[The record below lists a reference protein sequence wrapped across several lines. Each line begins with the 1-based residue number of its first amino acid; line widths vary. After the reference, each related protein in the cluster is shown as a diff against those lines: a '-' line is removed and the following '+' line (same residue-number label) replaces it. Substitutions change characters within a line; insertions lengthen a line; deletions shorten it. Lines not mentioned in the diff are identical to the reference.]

1 MKRILLSL
9 CLLTFAGAASPA
21 AASAAVGDQLLVNPG
36 LEAPDATSAAP
47 AWWSAQ
53 TWTTTTI
60 NPPVATFTWSSDA
73 HSGKR
78 SARVEVSGYTDGDS
92 KWVPEPVEVTGGA
105 YYTFSDWY
113 KSSASTAISV
123 YYELDTDTD
132 TDADGLINGH
142 WANLFSGVPA
152 ASEWTQYKTG
162 FTMPPGAVRAQFVHF
177 IARDGWLQTDDY
189 SLTEERTPAGF
200 SKPMISLTFDDGSKG
215 YWENARPLVNA
226 KGFKTTQYIPTGG
239 LTSNP
244 LDPFLMTRAQITTL
258 AREGNEIGGH
268 SVTHPLLTTTT
279 DAELANELVTSKD
292 VLEAIPGVGT
302 IRNFA
307 YPFGDYDARVIEAEK
322 QAGYR
327 SGRSV
332 EEGYNS
338 TLDLELYDIRVQN
351 ITWNTTPAQLKS
363 WVDYAKAHNYWLV
376 LVYHE
381 VVPDSAPRCS
391 NPETDPDVCL
401 AEFDTTV
408 SGLKNHLDY
417 ISSAGLAKNVLT
429 VQQALDIAENEMH
442 GPVAGT
448 VKITPAAPATNAVLT
463 ATPSGFSDPDGD
475 ALTYRYQ
482 WKVNGKSVAGATG
495 KTYDLGPAGRGDAGD
510 VITVDVSAS
519 DPKGHVTNGVS
530 DSITVALDPKPTPDP
545 TPTPDPKPTAD
556 PDPKPTPDPVVSP
569 LPLPPVVT
577 PGTPPPPVANPDTT
591 APRIVMTAPTARRY
605 KAGTTL
611 KVKIA
616 CTDASGVVEWK
627 ATVRRSGNKAR
638 AVRQGAKLRLSRTG
652 SYILHVTARDRAGNV
667 ATKTLRFRVVRG

>member
-9 CLLTFAGAASPA
+9 CLLTFAGAASPV

-53 TWTTTTI
+53 TWTTTTT
-60 NPPVATFTWSSDA
+60 NPPVVTFTWSSDA

-177 IARDGWLQTDDY
+177 IARNGWLQTDDY
-189 SLTEERTPAGF
+189 SLTEERAPAGF

-244 LDPFLMTRAQITTL
+244 LDPFLMTRDQITTL
-258 AREGNEIGGH
+258 AREGNEIGAH
-268 SVTHPLLTTTT
+268 SVTHPLLTTRT

-381 VVPDSAPRCS
+381 VVPDSAPRCT

-448 VKITPAAPATNAVLT
+448 VKITPAGA
-463 ATPSGFSDPDGD
+463 GHERGPDGD
-475 ALTYRYQ
+475 PERVQRPRRRRAD
-482 WKVNGKSVAGATG
+482 VPVSVEGQRQVG
-495 KTYDLGPAGRGDAGD
+495 RRCHGQDLRSRPGRPRRRRGRDHRRRQRERPEGPPHQRGQRQHHRRARPEADADADAEPGSEADAGPEAD
-510 VITVDVSAS
+510 AGSKA
-519 DPKGHVTNGVS
+519 
-530 DSITVALDPKPTPDP
+530 DSGPRSQ
-545 TPTPDPKPTAD
+545 AD
-556 PDPKPTPDPVVSP
+556 AGSGRVP
-569 LPLPPVVT
+569 
-577 PGTPPPPVANPDTT
+577 
-591 APRIVMTAPTARRY
+591 APAAARRD
-605 KAGTTL
+605 AGHSAAAGGEPRHHGAAHRNDGPDGAPVQGRHHAEGQDRLHGRAPASSSGRRPSAAVATRRARCGRARSC
-611 KVKIA
+611 A
-616 CTDASGVVEWK
+616 C
-627 ATVRRSGNKAR
+627 RAR
-638 AVRQGAKLRLSRTG
+638 A
-652 SYILHVTARDRAGNV
+652 
-667 ATKTLRFRVVRG
+667 ATSCT